1 MYVLASVTRDEMDLA
16 VDFFETHEKAFE
28 AMQSSVLDMAN
39 CGTLEELEDRLD
51 SDDGE
56 YISKNSACV
65 QSSHL
70 GTIVWSIRE
79 VPTQIQKE
87 VA

>member
-1 MYVLASVTRDEMDLA
+1 MYVLASVTRDEMDLT
-16 VDFFETHEKAFE
+16 VDFFETHEEAFK
-28 AMQSSVLDMAN
+28 AMQDSVLDMAN
-39 CGTLEELEDRLD
+39 CNTLEELEDRLD

>member
-1 MYVLASVTRDEMDLA
+1 MYVLASVTRDEMDLT

-28 AMQSSVLDMAN
+28 VMQNSVLAMTN
-39 CGTLEELEDRLD
+39 CGTLEELKDRLD
-51 SDDGE
+51 EEDGE
-56 YISKNSACV
+56 YISEESACV
-65 QSSHL
+65 QSHHF
-70 GTIVWSIRE
+70 GTVVWSIRE

>member
-1 MYVLASVTRDEMDLA
+1 MYVLASVTRDEMDLT

-28 AMQSSVLDMAN
+28 VMQNSVLAMAN
-39 CGTLEELEDRLD
+39 CDTLKELEDRLD

-56 YISKNSACV
+56 YISENSACV
-65 QSSHL
+65 QSSHI
-70 GTIVWSIRE
+70 GTVVWLIRE